1 MFVFYI
7 LRLPWRSGEFKLTFC
22 VVELGLTF
30 CEVEFGKAE
39 AQAFRG

>member
-1 MFVFYI
+1 MFV
-7 LRLPWRSGEFKLTFC
+7 LCLLP